1 MTVNVLITGVGGQG
15 TILMSRLLGA
25 AAVRRGF
32 NVRGSETIG
41 MAQRGG
47 SVVSHIRVSDGV
59 IHSPLIPPGRGDLV
73 IALEPAEAART
84 LPFLAPRGRVVVLD
98 RGIIPVT
105 SAPPETV
112 RPGGDAP
119 GTPYDPPAVVRYLRD
134 CFSAGERAGGITVV
148 GGEDIIARC
157 GSPRVLNILLLGAAL
172 SLGVLPFGGEDIV
185 EALGARI
192 APGLVELNRRAL
204 EIGMNT
210 SWN

>member
-1 MTVNVLITGVGGQG
+1 MTLNILITGVGGQG

-25 AAVRRGF
+25 AAVRKGL

-47 SVVSHIRVSDGV
+47 SVVSHIRVSSGV

-73 IALEPAEAART
+73 IALEPAEGARA
-84 LPFLAPRGRVVVLD
+84 LPFLAPPGRMIVLD
-98 RGIIPVT
+98 RGIIPV
-105 SAPPETV
+105 
-112 RPGGDAP
+112 
-119 GTPYDPPAVVRYLRD
+119 TPYDPPAVVRYLRD

-157 GSPRVLNILLLGAAL
+157 GSPRVLNIVLLGAAL
-172 SLGVLPFGGEDIV
+172 SLGILPFGGEDIM

-210 SWN
+210 PWN